1 MKYMKTRD
9 KNKVILTIAAILIVI
24 SLIITVIAY
33 VYEKSLTGSDSKT
46 TEEPKTTASDKA
58 NKNEDKNLN
67 ETKFPENTQSE
78 TKVPET
84 TKPENIVAG
93 DNKPGTYKVTTK
105 DSPLGIR
112 TKPEQNANQ
121 SGNVAKGSEVKIVAT
136 YGDWAYYHEEASF
149 GWLSMKYLEL
159 VNEGEAPK
167 HSIGKYT
174 VKTDNETVIIREEPE
189 NYTAVRGRAKKDTQ
203 VEILTVAGD
212 WGYVETQ
219 DGSGWLP
226 FENLEKAE

>member
-1 MKYMKTRD
+1 MKTRD
-9 KNKVILTIAAILIVI
+9 KNKVILTVAAILIAI
-24 SLIITVIAY
+24 SIAITLIAFI
-33 VYEKSLTGSDSKT
+33 YEKSLVKDGENNDTP
-46 TEEPKTTASDKA
+46 PKTTASDKQ
-58 NKNEDKNLN
+58 DKNDN
-67 ETKFPENTQSE
+67 KKPEETKAPDNTESE
-78 TKVPET
+78 TKAPDT
-84 TKPENIVAG
+84 TKAEAIVTG

-112 TKPEQNANQ
+112 TKPEQTANQ

-159 VNEGEAPK
+159 VSEGDAPK
-167 HSIGKYT
+167 YSIGKYA

-203 VEILTVAGD
+203 VEVLTVAGD

-226 FENLEKAE
+226 FENLEKIG